1 MKRIACYF
9 FLKKP
14 TIATSVGN
22 NFDKIQLTLLSD
34 SMVNCMADGRC
45 FGYSI
50 EDVQMVIENM
60 ASQGKE
66 PTFSMGDDTPM
77 AVLSQKSQWLYNYFK
92 QRFAQVTN
100 PAIDPLR
107 EGLVMS
113 LEIAVGKKEN
123 LLEVGPQNAAQV
135 CLLL

>member
-1 MKRIACYF
+1 M
-9 FLKKP
+9 
-14 TIATSVGN
+14 G
-22 NFDKIQLTLLSD
+22 
-34 SMVNCMADGRC
+34 DGRC
-45 FGYSI
+45 FGYST

-77 AVLSQKSQWLYNYFK
+77 AVLSQKSHWLYDYFK

-135 CLLL
+135 RMLLFCLIYPCLWSSVFLTWIWSSGVNE

>member
-1 MKRIACYF
+1 
-9 FLKKP
+9 
-14 TIATSVGN
+14 
-22 NFDKIQLTLLSD
+22 
-34 SMVNCMADGRC
+34 
-45 FGYSI
+45 
-50 EDVQMVIENM
+50 MVIENM

-77 AVLSQKSQWLYNYFK
+77 AVLSLKSHWLYDYFK

-135 CLLL
+135 RVWSFCFHLPMIRRSVSLTWI

>member
-1 MKRIACYF
+1 
-9 FLKKP
+9 
-14 TIATSVGN
+14 
-22 NFDKIQLTLLSD
+22 
-34 SMVNCMADGRC
+34 MADGRC
-45 FGYSI
+45 FGYSA

-77 AVLSQKSQWLYNYFK
+77 AVLSQKSHWLYNYFK

-135 CLLL
+135 CLLLLCFNLG

>member
-1 MKRIACYF
+1 MC
-9 FLKKP
+9 
-14 TIATSVGN
+14 
-22 NFDKIQLTLLSD
+22 
-34 SMVNCMADGRC
+34 MVVCMTYARC
-45 FGYSI
+45 FGYSS

-77 AVLSQKSQWLYNYFK
+77 PVLSQKSHWLYDYFK

-135 CLLL
+135 QLLQL